1 MARGVLLKRMSVSVR
16 NSDLSMI
23 RGGVLSLLIVFSFF
37 SGARAGEKTVV
48 LLRDF
53 RTTELKSAGLV
64 LPRPTT
70 LHIVARGAA
79 GSKCDREKKGKGDDM
94 FAYGW
99 ILDADRR
106 EVVWTMTSENTSRAR
121 DDRTF
126 DDYVTLPQGSYELY
140 FVAATFTYVSTF
152 KNLSMNVDHRE
163 AGVFNMGISSN
174 KRERGWL
181 EGWFDKLFGDDVRE
195 EWEKRSKNWGME
207 VFVDERYA
215 SSVTS
220 FTPPKEFSDV
230 LVKATRLGE
239 DEFIRQ
245 TFAVSDPMTVRLYA
259 LGEGLGGDYELAD
272 YGWIVNLR
280 DRSRVWEMQWRNA
293 QHAGGA
299 SKNLKF
305 DGQVFLPK
313 GEYTLY
319 YVTDNSHSAV
329 DWNCGPP
336 ADPLNYG
343 ITVLAVSEKDKA
355 HFKLLSNVDEGYA
368 FVSLTKMRNSESR
381 SEGFTLKHDARIRVY
396 AIGERSNQRRLMADY
411 AVILDA
417 RSRTKVWTMDV
428 DRTSHAGGASKN
440 RVIDE
445 IITLPK
451 GSYIVRYVTDDS
463 HAYGDWNADPPYDAE
478 RYGITLY
485 GVGESF
491 DRSWVSKYIEQR
503 DKYAIAQIIRVGSS
517 ENKSVRFKLDKTTR
531 VRVYA
536 LGEGFSREMADYGW
550 ITDNTTGMTVWE
562 MTYSMTTHAG
572 GARKNRLVN
581 TTIILDKGQYTLHYS
596 TDDSHA
602 YGDWNSDPPE
612 DPEYWGIT
620 LYTEEGSPP
629 VPPDPP
635 KPPGN

>member
-1 MARGVLLKRMSVSVR
+1 
-16 NSDLSMI
+16 MI
-23 RGGVLSLLIVFSFF
+23 RSGVFSLVMVF
-37 SGARAGEKTVV
+37 SLSASALAGEKSVV
-48 LLRDF
+48 SLRDF
-53 RTTELKSAGLV
+53 SKTELKSAGIILSQ
-64 LPRPTT
+64 PTT
-70 LHIVARGAA
+70 LHVVARGAA
-79 GSKCDREKKGKGDDM
+79 GSKCDSEKKWTGDAM

-106 EVVWTMTSENTSRAR
+106 EVVWVMTRDNTSRSR

-126 DDYVTLPQGSYELY
+126 DDNVTLPRGTYELY
-140 FVAATFTYVSTF
+140 FAAATFTYVSTF
-152 KNLSMNVDHRE
+152 KNLDMNVDHRE
-163 AGVFNMGISSN
+163 GGLFNMGISSS
-174 KRERGWL
+174 KRQKGWL

-195 EWEKRSKNWGME
+195 EWEKRSKDWGME
-207 VFVDERYA
+207 VFVDEQHT
-215 SSVTS
+215 SSITS
-220 FTPPKEFSDV
+220 FTPPKEFSNV
-230 LVKATRLGE
+230 LFKAARLGE

-245 TFAVSDPMTVRLYA
+245 TFSVSQPMTVRVYA

-272 YGWIVNLR
+272 YGWIVNLQ

-293 QHAGGA
+293 RHAGGT

-305 DGQVFLPK
+305 DGQVMLPQGK
-313 GEYTLY
+313 YTLY

-329 DWNCGPP
+329 DWNCAPP

-343 ITVLAVSEKDKA
+343 ITLIAGSDKDKA
-355 HFKLLSNVDEGYA
+355 HFKLLSTVDEGNA
-368 FVSLTKMRNSESR
+368 FLSLTKVRDNESR

-417 RSRTKVWTMDV
+417 RTRTKVWTMDV

-451 GSYIVRYVTDDS
+451 GSYIVQYTTDDS
-463 HAYGDWNADPPYDAE
+463 HAYGDWNADPPYDVE
-478 RYGITLY
+478 HYGVTLY
-485 GVGESF
+485 GVGDSF
-491 DRSWVSKYIEQR
+491 DRSMVAKYVDER
-503 DKYAIAQIIRVGSS
+503 DKFAIAQIIRVGSS
-517 ENKSVRFKLDKTTR
+517 ENKTVRFKLDKTTR
-531 VRVYA
+531 IRVYA

-550 ITDNTTGMTVWE
+550 ITDNRTGTTVWE

-581 TTIILDKGQYTLHYS
+581 TTIILDKGEYTLHYS

-602 YGDWNSDPPE
+602 YGDWNSDLPE

-620 LYTEEGSPP
+620 LYPDEGTAPP
-629 VPPDPP
+629 VPPTPP
-635 KPPGN
+635 KPPGARED